1 MKVTCAQCLSVYN
14 IPEEKLRKEVSRTTC
29 RKCGNRIQIRRPVGI
44 PKLHTQT
51 PMFEHIPP
59 PPINFMDQ
67 AVPKRLNDD
76 ERTHLDE
83 SRVTTPRP
91 ETNTNLA
98 FGPSVSAVVEEE
110 EEPGFSEHI
119 PTAPSIQ
126 TIQTQKE
133 EEELVYSL
141 DWICVFGLNLL
152 SIVGVCLVAIFR
164 TGDLFVLMLG
174 VVLFGSLS
182 SLLLVLTSRFGR
194 RDGSIYTSL
203 IFSFFLSI
211 FLGALYFLYFQNLI
225 DVARSS

>member
-1 MKVTCAQCLSVYN
+1 M
-14 IPEEKLRKEVSRTTC
+14 
-29 RKCGNRIQIRRPVGI
+29 
-44 PKLHTQT
+44 
-51 PMFEHIPP
+51 
-59 PPINFMDQ
+59 
-67 AVPKRLNDD
+67 
-76 ERTHLDE
+76 
-83 SRVTTPRP
+83 
-91 ETNTNLA
+91 ETN
-98 FGPSVSAVVEEE
+98 
-110 EEPGFSEHI
+110 
-119 PTAPSIQ
+119 Q